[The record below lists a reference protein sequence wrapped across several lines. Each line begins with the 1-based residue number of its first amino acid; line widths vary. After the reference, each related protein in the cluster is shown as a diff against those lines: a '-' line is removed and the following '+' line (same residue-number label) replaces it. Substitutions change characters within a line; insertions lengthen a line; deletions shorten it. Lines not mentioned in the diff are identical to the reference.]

1 MVDDPVIL
9 ALSEQVACYRKLAKL
24 AELQHRYV
32 QNSQTERLLEILKD
46 RQQLIDR
53 LAAHERIITAAKSRW
68 PEFTAGLSPESRGRA
83 ETLLAETRKL
93 LEQITSCDRDDVM
106 ALPQQKV
113 GLGRQIRQASVSRQ
127 LNRNYAVAAYGR
139 STPRLDLQR

>member
-32 QNSQTERLLEILKD
+32 QNSQTERLLEILQR
-46 RQQLIDR
+46 RQQLIDQ
-53 LAAHERIITAAKSRW
+53 LAAHERTLAPAKRRW
-68 PEFTAGLSPESRGRA
+68 PEFTAALSPESRGQA
-83 ETLLAETRKL
+83 EILLGETRKL

-106 ALPQQKV
+106 ALQQQKV
-113 GLGRQIRQASVSRQ
+113 GLGRQIRQAAVSRQ

-139 STPRLDLQR
+139 SAPRLDLQR